1 MCNMMISAI
10 LDPTPTM
17 SGLRSV
23 SGVMH
28 LQGGLRFNWVYFG
41 ARMGILYRIQEN
53 KILLKLT
60 LVFSLVNL
68 LLNRGDDLGRKVF
81 YW

>member
-28 LQGGLRFNWVYFG
+28 LQGGLRGQLGVFWSEDGN
-41 ARMGILYRIQEN
+41 
-53 KILLKLT
+53 
-60 LVFSLVNL
+60 LVQ
-68 LLNRGDDLGRKVF
+68 DTEK
-81 YW
+81 

>member
-28 LQGGLRFNWVYFG
+28 LQGGLWVQLGVFWSEDG
-41 ARMGILYRIQEN
+41 N
-53 KILLKLT
+53 
-60 LVFSLVNL
+60 LVEDT
-68 LLNRGDDLGRKVF
+68 GK
-81 YW
+81 